1 MKLERI
7 FISVFVGLAVL
18 AGIIA
23 LAGASGVFSA
33 PTGSGS
39 IVLAES
45 RFDLQSASS
54 DNVYQQQVS
63 ALWGV
68 RDMLQVTAEQNAT
81 IIKGQAGIASLARGV
96 LIVLV
101 LLMGLVGLIA
111 GFMFRKS
118 KAEAAPAQ
126 DSNEEVVTEEVQ
138 EVSDFVE
145 PA

>member
-7 FISVFVGLAVL
+7 FISVFVVLAVL

-33 PTGSGS
+33 PTGSSS
-39 IVLAES
+39 IALAKS
-45 RFDLQSASS
+45 TFDLQSATS

-81 IIKGQAGIASLARGV
+81 IIKGQAGIASLTRGV
-96 LIVLV
+96 LIVIV
-101 LLMGLVGLIA
+101 LLMGLVGLVA
-111 GFMFRKS
+111 GFMFRNQ
-118 KAEAAPAQ
+118 KAEAAPA
-126 DSNEEVVTEEVQ
+126 DGASEEVVTEEVQ
-138 EVSDFVE
+138 EVTDFVE